1 MIKDIN
7 DLLYNLYKNYYDM
20 AYRRAY
26 YILQNKALAE
36 DAVHE
41 AFIIVY
47 YKIDQLKDAGRIVP
61 WLMTI
66 VKNCAIAQLKTRDK
80 YLPINDFSFFQGKTY
95 IRDLYDVIEKKEI
108 RKEIINIINKEL
120 DEYYK
125 QVIILR
131 YYYNLSYED
140 IACLL
145 NIKIGTVKSRIYR
158 AKQII
163 AQSLEKL
170 QLFQQS
176 DSHKMQVESFL

>member
-66 VKNCAIAQLKTRDK
+66 VKNCAIAQLKHGTSICQSMILVFRERRI
-80 YLPINDFSFFQGKTY
+80 L
-95 IRDLYDVIEKKEI
+95 EI
-108 RKEIINIINKEL
+108 
-120 DEYYK
+120 YM
-125 QVIILR
+125 
-131 YYYNLSYED
+131 
-140 IACLL
+140 
-145 NIKIGTVKSRIYR
+145 T
-158 AKQII
+158 
-163 AQSLEKL
+163 
-170 QLFQQS
+170 
-176 DSHKMQVESFL
+176 